1 MRDKGEGVK
10 RCQCCE
16 TELEELKLKDDE
28 ASHTLCG
35 AGEGGT

>member
-16 TELEELKLKDDE
+16 RQFEELKLEDDE
-28 ASHTLCG
+28 ASHTLG
-35 AGEGGT
+35 GSGEGGT